1 MNVFLG
7 YFIVQVNT
15 QFILN
20 FFSSEFLTRGTS
32 FKDACIIIIKY
43 QLTTCMA
50 AKWISLGML
59 SHKS

>member
-32 FKDACIIIIKY
+32 FKDACIIVIKY

-50 AKWISLGML
+50 AK
-59 SHKS
+59 